1 MSSVSGAGGFRDEWM
16 NNIMNSDGKTNSTQ
30 STTQTGQVWNAV
42 FEDENDMGVSVDDFL
57 NLMVAQLQN
66 QDFMN
71 PVDDTQYVTQLAQ
84 FATMSQM
91 QELAANMKNNYALSL
106 VGTNVTAAK
115 FAVSG
120 ALIKETGPI
129 SKVSLVD
136 NSYQIT
142 VNGQTFSLSEIMEI
156 NNSESSGS
164 TNDKNDQM
172 AYLVS
177 LIGKNVTVKHD
188 GDTITGIVEEIST
201 EDGYKLMI
209 DGEWYSL
216 DEVTGV
222 GSADK
227 DDADGEDSDSDEEAA
242 EALYFRAF

>member
-57 NLMVAQLQN
+57 NLMVAQLRN

-120 ALIKETGPI
+120 ALINETGPI

-136 NSYQIT
+136 KSYPWKVAPPTRRDLTSTCGVTLSKAFFQISRADFSSLGSFTFT
-142 VNGQTFSLSEIMEI
+142 VSR
-156 NNSESSGS
+156 
-164 TNDKNDQM
+164 
-172 AYLVS
+172 
-177 LIGKNVTVKHD
+177 
-188 GDTITGIVEEIST
+188 
-201 EDGYKLMI
+201 
-209 DGEWYSL
+209 
-216 DEVTGV
+216 
-222 GSADK
+222 
-227 DDADGEDSDSDEEAA
+227 AA
-242 EALYFRAF
+242 